1 MFLVLSKL
9 HQVSLMVSVKGL
21 TDFQVIWQSGINE
34 DRGGDGETWELDERT
49 QAEMEEAERNADRDW
64 CVFHC

>member
-1 MFLVLSKL
+1 MSVQGLADFLVVL
-9 HQVSLMVSVKGL
+9 QTG
-21 TDFQVIWQSGINE
+21 QSGINE

-64 CVFHC
+64 YIFHVKTINLK